1 MWYTVAMP
9 TPKRNRSQ
17 GWKHAKVSGHKN
29 EVLVAEY
36 LNSQSGKGRLRSA
49 LPAAG
54 SNPNVRV
61 ESGHVESVL
70 PGKTTPGKPDLEVV
84 WDADKS
90 TPISTPISLKKQGG
104 QVAFHNFDNFV
115 RGFEKQFKQIP
126 PTVNKALRLYFGQ
139 HPDSKTALASI
150 EPLSDRIREL
160 ENRHNHRMVFRT
172 LEVYDPALGKALIDW
187 LKLNIADIT
196 RFCFARGLAKD
207 STDWAEYLLYMNLF
221 DRDSGLEEMMFA
233 IEDLADAA
241 GERPD
246 LITAG
251 PKYGG
256 STIHLPF
263 GFMQFHQGQIQFH
276 QQPVKVRA
284 LAAPLPLG

>member
-17 GWKHAKVSGHKN
+17 AWKHAKVSGHKN

-54 SNPNVRV
+54 SNPTVRV

-115 RGFEKQFKQIP
+115 RGFEKQFKEIP
-126 PTVNKALRLYFGQ
+126 PTVVEALRLYFGQ
-139 HPDSKTALASI
+139 HPDSTTALASVA
-150 EPLSDRIREL
+150 PLSDSIREL

-172 LEVYDPALGKALIDW
+172 LEVYDPALSKALIDW

-207 STDWAEYLLYMNLF
+207 STDWAEYLLCMNLV
-221 DRDSGLEEMMFA
+221 DPGRLDEMMFA
-233 IEDLADAA
+233 IEELAAAA
-241 GERPD
+241 GERSD
-246 LITAG
+246 LIEAG
-251 PKYGG
+251 TRNGG
-256 STIHLPF
+256 STIQLPF
-263 GFMQFHQGQIQFH
+263 GFMQYHQGQIQFH

-284 LAAPLPLG
+284 LATRLPLG